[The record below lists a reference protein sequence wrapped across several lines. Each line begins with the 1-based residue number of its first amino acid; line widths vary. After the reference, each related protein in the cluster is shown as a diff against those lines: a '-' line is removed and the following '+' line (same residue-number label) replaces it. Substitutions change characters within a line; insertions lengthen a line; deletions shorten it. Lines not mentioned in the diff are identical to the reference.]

1 MEEILRVEGLS
12 KLFPTGSSKCGPQ
25 EALQHLK
32 AGLSREDFKARY
44 HWLAAVEDV
53 SFSVRQGEC
62 LALIGLSGS
71 GKSTLLRCLNRLQE
85 PTAGAVFF
93 KGEEVTAYNRE
104 ELRRFRQT
112 GAAMVFQNF
121 GLMDHRSV
129 LDNVCYGLEIQG
141 LEKSQRYDRGLAMLN
156 LVGLTG
162 WERERVTSLS
172 GGMKQRV
179 GLARA
184 LACNPD
190 LLLMDEA
197 FSALDPLVRNDL
209 QFELLSIQEKMNKTI
224 IFITHDI
231 DEAFKLGNRVGIL
244 REGRL
249 VQLSSPEEMFS
260 NPVDEYVR
268 KFINNVDPSKVIS
281 IASVIEK
288 PAALVRAAEGAHIAL
303 NSMRVNGVSSA
314 YVVDEGMRLA
324 GLVTLDGVLKTL
336 NGKQSFAEGLIRDV
350 PTTRNPENSV
360 RSIMQLAVQAKFPI
374 AVTDEERH
382 LLGIVTKAA
391 VLASLCSEN
400 REGVQQEE
408 T

>member
-1 MEEILRVEGLS
+1 MEEILRVEGLT
-12 KLFPTGSSKCGPQ
+12 KLFPSGFSTCGPK
-25 EALQHLK
+25 EALQHLRN
-32 AGLSREDFKARY
+32 GVSREALKERY
-44 HWLAAVEDV
+44 HYLAAVDDV

-62 LALIGLSGS
+62 LVLIGLSGS

-85 PTAGAVFF
+85 PTAGSVFF
-93 KGEEVTAYNRE
+93 KGEEVTAYNQA
-104 ELRRFRQT
+104 ELRQFRQR

-141 LEKSQRYDRGLAMLN
+141 LAKKERYEQGLAMLK
-156 LVGLTG
+156 LVGLEG
-162 WERERVTSLS
+162 WEREAVTSLS

-184 LACNPD
+184 LACSPD

-209 QFELLSIQEKMNKTI
+209 QFELLSIQERMKKTI
-224 IFITHDI
+224 IFITHDM

-249 VQLSSPEEMFS
+249 VQLASPEEMFAR
-260 NPVDEYVR
+260 PADDYVR

-281 IASVIEK
+281 IASVMEK
-288 PAALVRAAEGAHIAL
+288 PAALVRSAEGAHIAL

-314 YVVDEGMRLA
+314 YVVDEGMHLV

-336 NGKQSFAEGLIRDV
+336 NGRQSFADGLIREV
-350 PTTRNPENSV
+350 PTTKSPENPV

-374 AVTDEERH
+374 AVTDEKQH

-391 VLASLCSEN
+391 VLASLCSESRN
-400 REGVQQEE
+400 EGA
-408 T
+408 